1 MDLGF
6 PLYASIEKTPV
17 NDTQSSSPL
26 EKRIQELIDQC
37 RGIPAGE
44 VMQLLRKAEQNPAFD
59 IEQELEKLFRKYKT
73 VNSEQKR
80 R

>member
-1 MDLGF
+1 VDLGF
-6 PLYASIEKTPV
+6 SLYASIEKTPV

-44 VMQLLRKAEQNPAFD
+44 VMQLLRKAEQNPALD
-59 IEQELEKLFRKYKT
+59 VGKELGKLFEKYKP
-73 VNSEQKR
+73 VNSE
-80 R
+80 

>member
-6 PLYASIEKTPV
+6 SLYASIEKTPV
-17 NDTQSSSPL
+17 NDTQSFSPL

-44 VMQLLRKAEQNPAFD
+44 VMQLLRKAEHNPALD
-59 IEQELEKLFRKYKT
+59 VEQELGKLFEKYKPA
-73 VNSEQKR
+73 NSK
-80 R
+80 